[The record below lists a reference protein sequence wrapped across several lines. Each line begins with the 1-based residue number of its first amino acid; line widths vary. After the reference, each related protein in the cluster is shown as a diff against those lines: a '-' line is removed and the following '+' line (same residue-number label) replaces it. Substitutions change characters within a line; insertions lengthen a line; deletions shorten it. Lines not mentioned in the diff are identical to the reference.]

1 MNLLIYYVHI
11 DSWCKNLLFIGFLI
25 KNHELNVDYIFR
37 SLYHEKFTEAE
48 AAAQRIL
55 VMDKWEGYLRLAEVY
70 FYRQDYAE
78 ADNCVEL
85 LLNQYESDNSY
96 QFSDR

>member
-1 MNLLIYYVHI
+1 MVGR
-11 DSWCKNLLFIGFLI
+11 CLFFQFSKKYI
-25 KNHELNVDYIFR
+25 ELNYIFR
-37 SLYHEKFTEAE
+37 SLYNEKFTEAE

-85 LLNQYESDNSY
+85 LLSQYESDNSY
-96 QFSDR
+96 QFSDW